1 MSIQKLIGF
10 LLLAVGICFG
20 IAILVSA
27 RRNKNAFLAE
37 NGRFSVLA
45 VLETLVY
52 FCATLGISDFLLNTL
67 VFRHL
72 HLADDKK
79 LPGTLCASCL
89 MPGAVIA
96 CFLLQ
101 ADNPIELRTL
111 IPCSVAIAVGSL
123 SGSRFIGGLD
133 GQKIKKALG
142 YALIASM
149 AALIIRIIVSQGTP
163 GTLTGLSGGKFIF
176 AVIFSFFWGAINMLG
191 VPMKPAGTAM
201 FLLLGVSPLSTLTL
215 VLVMC
220 AIGPFGGGSTGPL
233 SGSGARFRISRSS
246 FLVMRPRSAICEM
259 AESLSALLMYCS
271 LFAVK
276 KTRLPTRRSRSV

>member
-1 MSIQKLIGF
+1 MSVQRAIGF
-10 LLLAVGICFG
+10 FLLVVGIGYG

-27 RRNKNAFLAE
+27 RRNKAAFAAE
-37 NGRFSVLA
+37 HGRFSILA
-45 VLETLVY
+45 FLEMLVY

-67 VFRHL
+67 IFRHL
-72 HLADDKK
+72 RLADDKK

-101 ADNPIELRTL
+101 ADNPVELRTL
-111 IPCSVAIAVGSL
+111 IPCSVAITVGSL
-123 SGSRFIGGLD
+123 TGSRFVSGLD
-133 GQKIKKALG
+133 GQKVKKALG

-163 GTLTGLSGGKFIF
+163 GTLTGLSGGRFVF

-220 AIGPFGGGSTGPL
+220 AIGPFGGGIPVLKLGNYSRKLTCAAVIF
-233 SGSGARFRISRSS
+233 GSLGAILGSIFT
-246 FLVMRPRSAICEM
+246 L
-259 AESLSALLMYCS
+259 SLSAMLLNIILLGVM
-271 LFAVK
+271 LIAVISIF
-276 KTRLPTRRSRSV
+276 RG